1 MFLIN
6 PYDYESLLMIYNKI
20 TRKQAKKLVD
30 KMYLE
35 QYGVTR
41 EEHRKQSEE
50 FWKNFDWNKSKGTLY
65 DPNR

>member
-1 MFLIN
+1 MFIIN

-20 TRKQAKKLVD
+20 TRKEAKKLVD

-41 EEHRKQSEE
+41 EEHQRQLEE
-50 FWKNFDWNKSKGTLY
+50 ELKNFKLEGFKY